1 MEGMPIRIAGLGRI
15 GGSDVASLVT
25 QEAIRV
31 GADVDF
37 IIESDHHDGFD
48 QGLIDWRTILG
59 NKHWLVISSDGPLLG
74 DSMKSAWGSSLTF
87 AELEGCKSAMIV
99 GVPSDADR
107 LEEAWGSVIDR
118 IRQVSLLFISNE
130 ALEEVSKIEEIP
142 PNLLLGEIRDRGAVP
157 IVCTFDPI
165 EGVAE
170 VSHSMGRDVVKV
182 GRDIGT
188 ERWLAGFLCALP
200 TSGYGASAVA
210 IAAMSLSE

>member
-37 IIESDHHDGFD
+37 IIESDHHDEFD

-130 ALEEVSKIEEIP
+130 ALEEVSKIEEIT
-142 PNLLLGEIRDRGAVP
+142 PNLLLDEIRDRGAVP
-157 IVCTFDPI
+157 IVCTFDPV

>member
-15 GGSDVASLVT
+15 GGSDVASSVT
-25 QEAIRV
+25 EEAVRI
-31 GADVDF
+31 GAEVDF
-37 IIESDHHDGFD
+37 IIESDQYDEFD
-48 QGLIDWRTILG
+48 QGLIDWRTTLG
-59 NKHWLVISSDGPLLG
+59 NKHWLILSSDGPLFG

-99 GVPSDADR
+99 GVPREADR

-118 IRQVSLLFISNE
+118 IRQVNLLFISNE
-130 ALEEVSKIEEIP
+130 ALEEISKSEETP
-142 PNLLLGEIRDRGAVP
+142 PTLRLDEIRARGAVP
-157 IVCTFDPI
+157 IVCTFDPV

-170 VSHSMGRDVVKV
+170 VSHSLGRDVVEV
-182 GRDIGT
+182 EGEMRT

-200 TSGYGASAVA
+200 TSGYGSSAVA

>member
-1 MEGMPIRIAGLGRI
+1 MEGVPIRIAGLGRI
-15 GGSDVASLVT
+15 GGSDIASSVT
-25 QEAIRV
+25 EQAIGI
-31 GADVDF
+31 GAEVDF
-37 IIESDHHDGFD
+37 IIESDQYDEFD

-59 NKHWLVISSDGPLLG
+59 NKHWLVLSSNGPLVG

-99 GVPSDADR
+99 GVPDEAER

-130 ALEEVSKIEEIP
+130 ALKGVSKIEEVP
-142 PNLLLGEIRDRGAVP
+142 PNLLLDQIRDRGAVP

-170 VSHSMGRDVVKV
+170 VSHSMGSDVVQV
-182 GRDIGT
+182 EGDMGS
-188 ERWLAGFLCALP
+188 ERWLAGFLCGLP
-200 TSGYGASAVA
+200 TSGYGSSSVA
-210 IAAMSLSE
+210 IAAMSLFE

>member
-1 MEGMPIRIAGLGRI
+1 MEGVPIRIAGLGRI
-15 GGSDVASLVT
+15 GGSDIASSVT
-25 QEAIRV
+25 EQAIGI
-31 GADVDF
+31 GAEVDF
-37 IIESDHHDGFD
+37 IIESDHYDEFD

-59 NKHWLVISSDGPLLG
+59 NKHWLVLSSNGPLVG

-99 GVPSDADR
+99 GVPDEADR

-130 ALEEVSKIEEIP
+130 ALKGVSKIEEIP
-142 PNLLLGEIRDRGAVP
+142 PDLLIDQIRDRGAVP

-170 VSHSMGRDVVKV
+170 VSHSMGRDVVQV
-182 GRDIGT
+182 EGDMGS
-188 ERWLAGFLCALP
+188 ERWLAGFLCCLP
-200 TSGYGASAVA
+200 TSGYGSSSVA
-210 IAAMSLSE
+210 IAAMSLFE

>member
-15 GGSDVASLVT
+15 GGSDVASSVT
-25 QEAIRV
+25 KQAVRV
-31 GADVDF
+31 GAEVDF
-37 IIESDHHDGFD
+37 IIESDQYDEFD
-48 QGLIDWRTILG
+48 QGLIDWRKILG
-59 NKHWLVISSDGPLLG
+59 NKHWLILSSDGPLFG

-99 GVPSDADR
+99 GVPREGDR

-130 ALEEVSKIEEIP
+130 ALEEVSRIEEIP
-142 PNLLLGEIRDRGAVP
+142 PNLLLDVIRDRGAVP

-165 EGVAE
+165 EGVAQ
-170 VSHSMGRDVVKV
+170 VSHSMGKDVVKV
-182 GRDIGT
+182 EEDMGT

-200 TSGYGASAVA
+200 ASGYGAAAVA

>member
-15 GGSDVASLVT
+15 GGSDVASSVT
-25 QEAIRV
+25 EEAIRI
-31 GADVDF
+31 GAEVDF
-37 IIESDHHDGFD
+37 IIESEEYDEFD
-48 QGLIDWRTILG
+48 QGLIDWRKILG
-59 NKHWLVISSDGPLLG
+59 NKHWLILSSDGPLFG

-99 GVPSDADR
+99 GVPREADR

-130 ALEEVSKIEEIP
+130 ALEEVSRIEEIP
-142 PNLLLGEIRDRGAVP
+142 PNLLLDVIRDRGAVP

-165 EGVAE
+165 EGVTQ
-170 VSHSMGRDVVKV
+170 VSHSMGKDVVKV
-182 GRDIGT
+182 EEDMGT

-200 TSGYGASAVA
+200 ASGYGASAVP